1 MRVTKDKE
9 REQRIAMEIM
19 VDAGDA
25 EERALG
31 WYYYLQEEK
40 LQFPFKARRTA
51 ESPISPLRIG
61 EEVVVVG
68 MPSEEECE
76 NDMLVNIEWQEQ
88 TLSIPLSQVE
98 GTGVDDETQEAIA
111 DWRYWVQ
118 RGYEF

>member
-1 MRVTKDKE
+1 
-9 REQRIAMEIM
+9 
-19 VDAGDA
+19 
-25 EERALG
+25 
-31 WYYYLQEEK
+31 
-40 LQFPFKARRTA
+40 
-51 ESPISPLRIG
+51 LRIG